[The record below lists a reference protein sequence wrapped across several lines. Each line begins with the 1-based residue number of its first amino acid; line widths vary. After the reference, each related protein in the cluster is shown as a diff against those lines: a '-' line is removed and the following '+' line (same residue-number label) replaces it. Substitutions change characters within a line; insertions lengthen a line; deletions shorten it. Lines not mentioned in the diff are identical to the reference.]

1 MNDNA
6 AASLALLVFLVAI
19 DLGFAVY
26 WVIEK
31 INNKLHRKR

>member
-6 AASLALLVFLVAI
+6 VASLALLVFLVAI

-26 WVIEK
+26 WI
-31 INNKLHRKR
+31 IIQIRNKLHRKR